1 MVVTIKD
8 VAKEAG
14 VSPGTVSRV
23 LSGQKKFYGL
33 KAEAKV
39 LEAAA
44 KLGYQKNILAS
55 NLVKKKNNVIAVVI
69 SSVQTNFA
77 DSIIRG
83 INKVAS
89 ENSFDVIYTYT
100 TSLDEGNQ
108 PHVIDMLTS
117 RRVSGIVLA
126 SVILDKE
133 SITKIERADIPYTFV
148 SITPE
153 NETRTISSD
162 DVDIG
167 YQATKY
173 LINQG
178 HRRIGLAGLDNQ
190 YYTGKRRFEGYKK
203 ALKEI
208 NVSPK
213 KEWLFPGDY
222 SYESGYDALKYY
234 KKIQNVTAVITASD
248 TCAVGMLNSATDNGV
263 RIPEELSILSIDGTN
278 LCEIARPRLTSVS
291 QNFEEMGQQGI
302 LALIDM
308 IKFKSTEIS
317 RKVIDVKIDERDS
330 VKRI

>member
-1 MVVTIKD
+1 M
-8 VAKEAG
+8 
-14 VSPGTVSRV
+14 
-23 LSGQKKFYGL
+23 
-33 KAEAKV
+33 
-39 LEAAA
+39 
-44 KLGYQKNILAS
+44 
-55 NLVKKKNNVIAVVI
+55 KKKNNVIAVVI

-117 RRVSGIVLA
+117 RRVSGIVLV